1 MDRPD
6 FYAAQKI
13 CVFFYS
19 ASACLPLFLVPT
31 AAFSIPVLSSVDHRL
46 DLLLADLMEA
56 AIAWLVQTILATL
69 LIDKLDAWIRQVRLA
84 DDVEKLKL
92 EVERVEM
99 VIGDVR
105 GTAAGNRLL
114 ARYLVRLKE
123 LLYDADDVIDELDYY
138 RLQQQV
144 QGEDDP
150 QAVPAAEQVD
160 DPSSS
165 RGVKKRK
172 RKWSKAWENFNVIQE
187 DEDGK
192 PLKAACKHCLTPI
205 KCAAK
210 DGTSGMLN
218 HNKVCQKKQGAND
231 QPPNPSS
238 AGDSTET
245 ATPIVIADSSGRKRR
260 REDEEAAHIT
270 VPGMYTSWDKAE
282 LSNRIQ
288 KITSQLQN
296 GSEKVSEVLK
306 LHGSDSA
313 SSSNHHLNTPS
324 DQHQR
329 TSSLLSMEVYGRVS
343 EKDNIRNLTLED
355 KSDGVRV
362 LPIVGIAGV
371 GKTALAQFVY
381 NDPEVESKFDR
392 RIWVWV
398 SRNFDEVRLTR
409 EMLDFVSQERHE
421 GISSFAKLQEILKS
435 HVNSKRLLLI
445 FDDVWDDMKD
455 CRWHKLLAPFISSQ
469 RNEIVV
475 LITTRNLS
483 VAKRLGTLKP
493 VKLNALEND
502 DFWLLFK
509 SHAFGGGN
517 YEDPRSLSTIGRKIA
532 KNLKGNPLAAVSIGA
547 LLREHLTVD
556 HWSNILENEDWKSL
570 GLSEGI
576 MPALMLSYDQLP
588 YHLQQCFS
596 YCSIFPNKH
605 KFIGKD
611 LVYIWISQGFVNSNC
626 LNKRLET
633 GWEYLTDLVNL
644 GFFEQVE
651 QEQEFSPDSQ
661 IWYSECG
668 HMHDFARMVS
678 RTECATI
685 DGLQCNKMLPT
696 VHHLSIV
703 TDSAYIKDQYG
714 EFPRNEKFEENMRNT
729 VTSARTL
736 RTLVLLGHYDSFLLQ
751 VLQDILQKA
760 HNLRLLQMSAAG
772 ADFNSLMCSLVNPT
786 HLRYV
791 KNKFDGFIRPL
802 PLVLIKFFH
811 LQVLDVGS
819 SVNPIVLDGMHKL
832 VSLRHLVAE
841 KGVGSKIASIG
852 SMTSLQELHEFN
864 VHFCSSGFEITQLQ
878 SMNEL
883 VELGVSQLHSVK
895 TREEAYGAG
904 LRDKVHLAKLHLSWK
919 DALSDE
925 EYSSDSSFESSEE
938 VLTVD
943 DGGQSSEPFGG
954 TAREVLDGLE
964 PRMGLKHLHISW
976 YIGTTSPTWLASN
989 ISVTSLQTLH
999 LDGCGGWR
1007 ILPSLESLPF
1017 LTKLKLRNMLKVI
1030 EVLVPPLEELVLIKM
1045 PKLMRCSSTSV
1056 EGLNS
1061 CLRVLQIEKCHA
1073 LTVFDLFENDDEIE
1087 IKQRSRLPGLRKLIL
1102 RYCPGLKVLNQLPPS
1117 TTCSELLI
1125 TRVSILPSMK
1135 GSSSEKLSIG
1145 YFDDDEEEEEEDE
1158 IGVDIFDENS
1168 DELGILDDKIL
1179 AFHNLRNLKS
1189 MRIDGC
1195 QNLMSISFEGF
1206 SQLVSLKNLEIW
1218 RCKKLFSPD
1227 VMPEHTL
1234 EDLTAANWKAFP
1246 CLESLSIRLCG
1257 IAGTLL
1263 SLLLRHAPGLE
1274 ELLLDELPIEEGDS
1288 SSGDSLTGLAQDG
1301 LAHIPLNLI
1310 SSLKRIT
1317 TWRCA
1322 RNNLYKWECSHLF
1335 SSLVLKDG
1343 NDYWANE
1350 RCLLPTSLEELGIY
1364 ADHSLETLQ
1373 PCFPSDLTN
1382 LKKLNVWHCR
1392 DLESL
1397 QLRSCMAL
1405 EELNIGVCR
1414 SLTTIHG
1421 LQSLGSLR
1429 HLKVDHCPGL
1439 PPYLERFS
1447 RQGYELCSRLETLE
1461 INAPSVFTMS
1471 FCKRLTSLRRLRLEE
1486 LVLTEEQGR
1495 ALALLNSL
1503 QQLEFYSCSRLVDL
1517 PAGLH
1522 ALPCL
1527 KRLDIW
1533 RCRGISRLP
1542 ETGLPRSLEELQIDL
1557 CRKELADQCRLLA
1570 TSKLRVKIDGHWLV
1584 S

>member
-1 MDRPD
+1 
-6 FYAAQKI
+6 
-13 CVFFYS
+13 
-19 ASACLPLFLVPT
+19 
-31 AAFSIPVLSSVDHRL
+31 
-46 DLLLADLMEA
+46 MEA

-69 LIDKLDAWIRQVRLA
+69 LIDKIDAWIRQVGLA
-84 DDVEKLKL
+84 DDVEKLKS
-92 EVERVEM
+92 EIERVEM

-105 GTAAGNRLL
+105 RRAAGNRLL
-114 ARYLVRLKE
+114 ARYLARLKE

-144 QGEDDP
+144 QGDDP

-172 RKWSKAWENFNVIQE
+172 KKWSKAWENFNVIEE

-192 PLKAACKHCLTPI
+192 PLKAECKHCLTPI

-218 HNKVCQKKQGAND
+218 HNKVCQKKSGAND

-238 AGDSTET
+238 AGDATET

-270 VPGMYTSWDKAE
+270 VPGMYTAWDKAE

-324 DQHQR
+324 DQHLR
-329 TSSLLSMEVYGRVS
+329 TSSLLSMKVYGRVS
-343 EKDNIRNLTLED
+343 EKDSIRNLILED

-362 LPIVGIAGV
+362 LPIVGIAGI

-381 NDPEVESKFDR
+381 NDPEVESKFDH
-392 RIWVWV
+392 RIWIWV

-409 EMLDFVSQERHE
+409 EMLDFVLQERHE

-445 FDDVWDDMKD
+445 FDDVWDDMND
-455 CRWHKLLAPFISSQ
+455 CRWNKLLAPYVSGQSNRTVIL
-469 RNEIVV
+469 V
-475 LITTRNLS
+475 TTRNLS
-483 VAKRLGTLKP
+483 VAKRLGTHKP
-493 VKLNALEND
+493 VKLSALEND
-502 DFWLLFK
+502 HFWLLFK
-509 SHAFGGGN
+509 SRAFGGGN
-517 YEDPRSLSTIGRKIA
+517 YEDPRSLSSIGRKIA
-532 KNLKGNPLAAVSIGA
+532 EKLKGNPLAAVSIGA

-596 YCSIFPNKH
+596 YGSIFPNKH

-611 LVYIWISQGFVNSNC
+611 LVYIWISQGFVNSTC
-626 LNKRLET
+626 LNKRLEET

-703 TDSAYIKDQYG
+703 TGSAYIEDQYG
-714 EFPRNEKFEENMRNT
+714 KFPRNEKFEENMRNT

-736 RTLVLLGHYDSFLLQ
+736 RTLVLLGHYDSFFLQ

-772 ADFNSLMCSLVNPT
+772 VDFNSLMCSLVKPT

-791 KNKFDGFIRPL
+791 KNNFDGFSGPL

-819 SVNPIVLDGMHKL
+819 SVNPIVPDGMHKL

-841 KGVGSKIASIG
+841 KGVDSKIASIG

-864 VHFCSSGFEITQLQ
+864 VHFSSSGFEITQLQ

-883 VELGVSQLHSVK
+883 VELGVSHLDAVE

-904 LRDKVHLAKLHLSWK
+904 LRDKVHLEKLHLSWK
-919 DALSDE
+919 DALLDKECSRDSSS
-925 EYSSDSSFESSEE
+925 EYSEALLPVDDSSSEYSEE
-938 VLTVD
+938 LFPVD
-943 DGGQSSEPFGG
+943 DGGQSSEHFVD

-964 PRMGLKHLHISW
+964 PRMGLKHLQISW

-999 LDGCGGWR
+999 LDVCGGWR

-1017 LTKLKLRNMLKVI
+1017 LTKLKLSNMRKVI

-1045 PKLMRCSSTSV
+1045 PKLTRCSSTSV

-1073 LTVFDLFENDDEIE
+1073 LTVFDLFENDDD
-1087 IKQRSRLPGLRKLIL
+1087 KQRSWLPGLRKLIL
-1102 RYCPGLKVLNQLPPS
+1102 RYCPCLKVLNHLPPS
-1117 TTCSELLI
+1117 ITCSELLI
-1125 TRVSILPSMK
+1125 TGVSILPSMK

-1145 YFDDDEEEEEEDE
+1145 YFDNEDDEFEDG
-1158 IGVDIFDENS
+1158 ILDENS
-1168 DELGILDDKIL
+1168 DELRILDDKIL

-1234 EDLTAANWKAFP
+1234 EYLTAANWKAFP
-1246 CLESLSIRLCG
+1246 CLESLSIRLCR
-1257 IAGTLL
+1257 IAGTLP
-1263 SLLLRHAPGLE
+1263 SLLLQHAPGLE
-1274 ELLLDELPIEEGDS
+1274 ELLLDELPINRRDL
-1288 SSGDSLTGLAQDG
+1288 SSGEYDDSLTGFV
-1301 LAHIPLNLI
+1301 HILLNPI
-1310 SSLKRIT
+1310 SSLKKIAN
-1317 TWRCA
+1317 WGCA
-1322 RNNLYKWECSHLF
+1322 RVKLNIWECPDLF
-1335 SSLVLKDG
+1335 SALVHNDG
-1343 NDYWANE
+1343 NDDRANE
-1350 RCLLPTSLEELGIY
+1350 RWLLPTSLEELEIV
-1364 ADHSLETLQ
+1364 ADDSLETLQ

-1382 LKKLNVWHCR
+1382 LKKLNVQNCR
-1392 DLESL
+1392 DLDSL

-1405 EELNIGVCR
+1405 EELKIDKCE
-1414 SLTTIHG
+1414 SLTTIEG

-1429 HLKVDHCPGL
+1429 HLKVSQCHDLH
-1439 PPYLERFS
+1439 PYLEGFS
-1447 RQGYELCSRLETLE
+1447 RQGYELWSRLETLE
-1461 INAPSVFTMS
+1461 ITVPSVFTMS
-1471 FCKRLTSLRRLRLEE
+1471 FCERHTSLRCLKLED

-1503 QQLEFYSCSRLVDL
+1503 RQLEFYRCYRLVDL

-1522 ALPCL
+1522 ALRCL
-1527 KRLDIW
+1527 KRLKIMLCE
-1533 RCRGISRLP
+1533 RISRLP
-1542 ETGLPRSLEELQIDL
+1542 ETGLPRSLEELEINL
-1557 CRKELADQCRLLA
+1557 CSKELDDQCRLLA
-1570 TSKLRVKIDGHWLV
+1570 TSKLRVKIDGR
-1584 S
+1584 